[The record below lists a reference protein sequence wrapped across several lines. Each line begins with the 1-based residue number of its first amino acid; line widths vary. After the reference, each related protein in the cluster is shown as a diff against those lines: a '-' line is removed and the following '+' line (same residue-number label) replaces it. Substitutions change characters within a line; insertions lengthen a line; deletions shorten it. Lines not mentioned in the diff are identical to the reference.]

1 MNFLFSKRFLPLF
14 ITQYLGA
21 FNDNFLKNAILI
33 MATFQ
38 LCKDSTQAGFIANFA
53 AGCFILPYVL
63 FSSLAGQVAD
73 KFDKA
78 KVARVV
84 KLIEIILMIGAAI
97 GFYFASI
104 PVLLAFLFLMGAQ
117 STFFGPV
124 KYSLLPIHLQSN
136 ELLKGNAVIGGG
148 TYLAIL
154 TGVIAGGIT
163 VSIKNG
169 IYYSGAVLFILAVLG
184 YLASVKIPAAPPL
197 DKDVK
202 ISWNLG
208 KEIFNIVKY
217 DIVQQKCVF
226 CCVLSASM
234 FWLAGSILV
243 TQLPLYTRDVLGG
256 NEFVC
261 TLFFALFSIGVGV
274 GAMLSTV
281 LHKGKTCCSKYVFM
295 AIVFM
300 AIGVAFLAVISL
312 FTNKQTEVL
321 PLLKIYD
328 NKLFITSVIAVLL
341 IAICGGLWS
350 VPIQALMQKS
360 SKKKVLA
367 RVIAGNNIFGSF
379 YMVMGAVISGL
390 ILKLNL
396 TLGGV
401 FVFTSICI
409 LASLIHVRVF
419 FRKKNTRIK

>member
-1 MNFLFSKRFLPLF
+1 MNFLFSKRFTPLF

-104 PVLLAFLFLMGAQ
+104 PILLTMLFLMGAQ

-208 KEIFNIVKY
+208 KEIFNIVN
-217 DIVQQKCVF
+217 F
-226 CCVLSASM
+226 
-234 FWLAGSILV
+234 F
-243 TQLPLYTRDVLGG
+243 TR
-256 NEFVC
+256 
-261 TLFFALFSIGVGV
+261 
-274 GAMLSTV
+274 
-281 LHKGKTCCSKYVFM
+281 
-295 AIVFM
+295 
-300 AIGVAFLAVISL
+300 
-312 FTNKQTEVL
+312 
-321 PLLKIYD
+321 
-328 NKLFITSVIAVLL
+328 
-341 IAICGGLWS
+341 
-350 VPIQALMQKS
+350 
-360 SKKKVLA
+360 
-367 RVIAGNNIFGSF
+367 
-379 YMVMGAVISGL
+379 
-390 ILKLNL
+390 
-396 TLGGV
+396 
-401 FVFTSICI
+401 
-409 LASLIHVRVF
+409 
-419 FRKKNTRIK
+419 

>member
-1 MNFLFSKRFLPLF
+1 MNFLFSKRFMPLF

-78 KVARVV
+78 QVAKVV
-84 KLIEIILMIGAAI
+84 KLVEIILMIGAAI

-104 PVLLAFLFLMGAQ
+104 PVLLTMLFLMGAQ

-169 IYYSGAVLFILAVLG
+169 IYYSGGVLFLLAVIG
-184 YLASVKIPAAPPL
+184 FIASLKIPAAPAL

-208 KEIFNIVKY
+208 KEIFNIIKN
-217 DIVQQKCVF
+217 DIVQQKYVF

-256 NEFVC
+256 DEFVC
-261 TLFFALFSIGVGV
+261 TLFFALFSIGVGI
-274 GAMLSTV
+274 GALLSTI
-281 LHKGKTCCSKYVFM
+281 LHKGKTCCSKYVVM
-295 AIVFM
+295 AIIFM
-300 AIGVAFLAVISL
+300 AIGVAFLAGIS
-312 FTNKQTEVL
+312 FIADKQTIVL
-321 PLLKIYD
+321 PLAKLYT
-328 NKLFITSVIAVLL
+328 NFLFIISVVAVLV

-396 TLGGV
+396 TIGSV
-401 FVFTSICI
+401 FIFTAISI
-409 LASLIHVRVF
+409 LIGLLNIRVF
-419 FRKKNTRIK
+419 FRKKKQN

>member
-1 MNFLFSKRFLPLF
+1 MNFIFSKRFMPLF
-14 ITQYLGA
+14 VTQYLGA

-38 LCKDSTQAGFIANFA
+38 LCKDSGQAGFIANFA

-78 KVARVV
+78 KVAKVV
-84 KLIEIILMIGAAI
+84 KLIEIILMIGAAV

-104 PVLLAFLFLMGAQ
+104 PVLLAMLFLMGTQ

-124 KYSLLPIHLQSN
+124 KYSLLPIHLKSN

-163 VSIKNG
+163 VSLKHG
-169 IYYSGAVLFILAVLG
+169 IIYSGVVLFSLALVG
-184 YLASVKIPAAPPL
+184 YLASLRIPDAPPL
-197 DKDVK
+197 DKGVK

-243 TQLPLYTRDVLGG
+243 TQLPLYTRDILGG

-261 TLFFALFSIGVGV
+261 TLFFGLFSVGVGL

-281 LHKGKTCCSKYVFM
+281 LNKGKTCCSKYVAM
-295 AIVFM
+295 AIIFM
-300 AIGVAFLAVISL
+300 AIGVALLAGIS
-312 FTNKQTEVL
+312 FFAEKQSQIL
-321 PLLKIYD
+321 PLIVVYKD
-328 NKLFITSVIAVLL
+328 KLFIISVIAVLL
-341 IAICGGLWS
+341 IAVCGGLWS

-379 YMVMGAVISGL
+379 YMVVGAIVSGV

-396 TLGGV
+396 QLGSV
-401 FVFTSICI
+401 FVFTSCCI
-409 LASLIHVRVF
+409 LFSLVHIKVF
-419 FRKKNTRIK
+419 LRKKK

>member
-1 MNFLFSKRFLPLF
+1 MNFVFSKNFMPLF

-38 LCKDSTQAGFIANFA
+38 LCKDSAQAGFIANFA

-78 KVARVV
+78 MVAKVV
-84 KLIEIILMIGAAI
+84 KLIEIILMIGAAV

-104 PVLLAFLFLMGAQ
+104 PVLLAMLFLMGTQ

-124 KYSLLPIHLQSN
+124 KYSLLPILLKSN

-163 VSIKNG
+163 VSLKHG
-169 IYYSGAVLFILAVLG
+169 IIYSGVVLFSLALVG
-184 YLASVKIPAAPPL
+184 YLASLRIPDAPPL
-197 DKDVK
+197 DKEVK

-243 TQLPLYTRDVLGG
+243 TQLPLYTRDILGG

-261 TLFFALFSIGVGV
+261 TLFFGLFSVGVGL

-281 LHKGKTCCSKYVFM
+281 LHKGKTCCSKYVAM
-295 AIVFM
+295 AIIFM
-300 AIGVAFLAVISL
+300 AIGVALLAGIS
-312 FTNKQTEVL
+312 FFAEKQSQIL
-321 PLLKIYD
+321 PLIVVYKD
-328 NKLFITSVIAVLL
+328 KLFIISVIAVLL
-341 IAICGGLWS
+341 IAVCGGLWS

-379 YMVMGAVISGL
+379 YMVVGAIVSGV

-396 TLGGV
+396 QLGSV
-401 FVFTSICI
+401 FVFTSCCI
-409 LASLIHVRVF
+409 LFSLVHIKVF
-419 FRKKNTRIK
+419 LRKKK